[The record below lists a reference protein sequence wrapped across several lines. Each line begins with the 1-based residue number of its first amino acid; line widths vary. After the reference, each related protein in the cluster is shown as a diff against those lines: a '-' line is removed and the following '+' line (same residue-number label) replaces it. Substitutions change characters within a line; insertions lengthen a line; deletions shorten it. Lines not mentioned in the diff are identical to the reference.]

1 MGTLNRLTVKI
12 VVLLEVTSATL
23 LALLKLL
30 QYHQLDYGIL

>member
-12 VVLLEVTSATL
+12 VVLLVVTSATL

-30 QYHQLDYGIL
+30 QYHKLDYGIL